1 MVCGKSY
8 INVVYKVKSYY
19 IIKDMYQKVKPCVR
33 SCGKYSDFFEYSVGL
48 RQGEIMSPILFSL
61 FVDDLEL
68 IFARK
73 SR

>member
-1 MVCGKSY
+1 
-8 INVVYKVKSYY
+8 
-19 IIKDMYQKVKPCVR
+19 MYQKVKPCVR
-33 SCGKYSDFFEYSVGL
+33 SCGQYSDFFEYSVGL